1 MSCLYW
7 EESVYMLLE
16 PLWNWYGKVEIAPI
30 CVRKIIVRLEETGSL
45 MIHETTSGLQFLDS
59 LHIHKAASASIMRS
73 LASIISG
80 IVNISETRF
89 RRYSP
94 KSSKEIFLT
103 L

>member
-1 MSCLYW
+1 
-7 EESVYMLLE
+7 
-16 PLWNWYGKVEIAPI
+16 
-30 CVRKIIVRLEETGSL
+30 
-45 MIHETTSGLQFLDS
+45 
-59 LHIHKAASASIMRS
+59 MRS